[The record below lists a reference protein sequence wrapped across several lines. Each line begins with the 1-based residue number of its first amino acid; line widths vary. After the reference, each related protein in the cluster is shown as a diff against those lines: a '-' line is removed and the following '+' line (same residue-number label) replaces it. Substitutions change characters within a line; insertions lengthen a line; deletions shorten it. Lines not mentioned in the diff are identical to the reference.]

1 MKKFFKK
8 IFEFVDRVASH
19 HVGAYAAQSAFFL
32 VLSLIPIILLLLT
45 LVQYTP
51 LTKADVMSMAYNMFP
66 ASIRTTIVS
75 IINEVYN
82 QSRAIIPITAAFQI
96 QHHHKYFRK

>member
-1 MKKFFKK
+1 MKAFLEKIYKFT
-8 IFEFVDRVASH
+8 DRIGED

-51 LTKADVMSMAYNMFP
+51 VTKADVMTAAYEVFP
-66 ASIRTTIVS
+66 SSIRTTIIS
-75 IINEVYN
+75 IINEV
-82 QSRAIIPITAAFQI
+82 
-96 QHHHKYFRK
+96 